1 MALHRVHEILTGLDR
16 YWLTDAR
23 VHTSLLAGPAPASA
37 DKDGLVRVDIRVEDG
52 RIGAVAPLATAPT
65 DEPRLSLDGG
75 QVWPGLVDLH
85 THLDKGHIWPR
96 AENLDGTFQGAI
108 TANIADRTAHWTAAD
123 IEARFEFGLRCSWVH
138 GTTAIRTHLDGG
150 GPLTAVTWDV
160 FAALRDRWAGRIAL
174 QASAMSQPMHF
185 LPGGDGPALAAT
197 VARHGGV
204 LGCVTYMH
212 PELDTA
218 LDTMFALAEAH
229 GLALDLHVDETAD
242 PAADSLRR
250 IAEIKIRRGF
260 AGSVNVGHCCS
271 LARQDDDTI
280 LRTLDRVATAGLSV
294 VSLPMCNMYLQD
306 RTAGRTPRWRGVT
319 LLHEMKARG
328 TRVSVSSDNCRDPF
342 YGYGD
347 HDLIEVYREATRILH
362 LDRPFADWPMAVA
375 GTPADVMGIGDR
387 HGRIGAGRMADLILF
402 RARHFSELLSR
413 PQSDRVVLRAGRPV
427 SDPLP
432 DHRELDRLFPD
443 AGADAAGASR
453 HGGTP

>member
-1 MALHRVHEILTGLDR
+1 MAMRTIPDILTGLDR
-16 YWLTDAR
+16 YWLKDAR
-23 VHTSLLAGPAPASA
+23 VHGSLLADAPPAPP

-52 RIGAVAPLATAPT
+52 RVRAVAPVGTAPKCGPGVAM
-65 DEPRLSLDGG
+65 EGG

-96 AENLDGTFQGAI
+96 AENPDGTFQGAI
-108 TANIADRTAHWTAAD
+108 QANVADRTANWTAAD
-123 IEARFEFGLRCSWVH
+123 IEARFEFGLRCSLVH

-150 GPLTAVTWDV
+150 GPVTERTWDV
-160 FAALRDRWAGRIAL
+160 FAELRTRWAGRIEL

-185 LPGGDGPALAAT
+185 LPGGDGPGLAA
-197 VARHGGV
+197 VVERHRGV

-218 LDTMFALAEAH
+218 LETLFALAEAH

-250 IAEIKIRRGF
+250 IAEIKIRRRF
-260 AGSVNVGHCCS
+260 EGSVNVGHCCS

-280 LRTLDRVATAGLSV
+280 LRTLDLVAKAGLSV

-306 RTAGRTPRWRGVT
+306 RAGGRTPRWRGVT

-328 TRVSVSSDNCRDPF
+328 TAVSVASDNCRDPF

-347 HDLIEVYREATRILH
+347 HDLVEVYREATRILH
-362 LDRPFADWPMAVA
+362 LDRPFADWPTVVA
-375 GTPADVMGIGDR
+375 GTPAAVMGVADR
-387 HGRIGAGRMADLILF
+387 HGRIGEGRTADLILF
-402 RARHFSELLSR
+402 RSRHFSELLSR
-413 PQSDRVVLRAGRPV
+413 PQSDRVVLRAGRPLT
-427 SDPLP
+427 DPLP
-432 DHRELDRLFPD
+432 DHRELDRLFHEAEAD
-443 AGADAAGASR
+443 AGPGCCA
-453 HGGTP
+453 